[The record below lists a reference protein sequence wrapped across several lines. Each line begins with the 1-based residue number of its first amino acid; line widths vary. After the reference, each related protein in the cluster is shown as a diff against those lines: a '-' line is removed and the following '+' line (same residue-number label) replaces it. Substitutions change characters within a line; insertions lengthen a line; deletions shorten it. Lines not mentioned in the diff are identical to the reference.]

1 MFCLGMLE
9 INFIIFGYFTLALE
23 IASDSLTIIRGCLMR
38 LPNYLPF
45 ASLGLVTIFFLWKVY
60 APYPRKYNV
69 LAVKLHEY
77 YTAEKKKRGVHKLQ
91 KGYIPRL
98 RRKNNNFSFRRHS
111 FKRYPAKRAGTKNK
125 PVCCTQDSLIAIPM
139 ELYKGAC
146 RKLMPLQESISGLVI
161 AFFFILFLILLP
173 VLVVITEASRLDDNT
188 KALGTLVTM
197 LIPKIIE
204 MFFGENP
211 AVKKA
216 NEDAFDK
223 RVASVVKEY
232 FAKTHQ
238 RNSSIAN
245 QDTNNNNNNNCTSR
259 GNETAFQITYEIVN
273 GNSDNGSSEGNKR
286 SQLRLIINPSSDT
299 TPLLSC
305 QYGTFDHS
313 ENTTQ
318 RRTATGTLSASSET
332 LV

>member
-1 MFCLGMLE
+1 
-9 INFIIFGYFTLALE
+9 
-23 IASDSLTIIRGCLMR
+23 
-38 LPNYLPF
+38 
-45 ASLGLVTIFFLWKVY
+45 
-60 APYPRKYNV
+60 
-69 LAVKLHEY
+69 
-77 YTAEKKKRGVHKLQ
+77 
-91 KGYIPRL
+91 
-98 RRKNNNFSFRRHS
+98 
-111 FKRYPAKRAGTKNK
+111 
-125 PVCCTQDSLIAIPM
+125 
-139 ELYKGAC
+139 
-146 RKLMPLQESISGLVI
+146 MPPQESISGLVI
-161 AFFFILFLILLP
+161 AFFFILILILLP

-197 LIPKIIE
+197 LIPTIIE

-232 FAKTHQ
+232 FPKTQQ

-245 QDTNNNNNNNCTSR
+245 QDTNNNNNNNNCTSG
-259 GNETAFQITYEIVN
+259 GNEAGFQITHEIVN
-273 GNSDNGSSEGNKR
+273 GNSDNGSSEGNER

-313 ENTTQ
+313 EDTTQ